1 MSNLKQLR
9 LRFPS
14 LRDGNHYFRCRTR
27 VSPPAIGDESGRDL
41 PGVWHLL
48 YTHKININI
57 YIYRITILKS
67 NIRRKESESSVKC
80 AKLGMWELSL
90 RGEVQA
96 ATPPPSHQYV
106 RKVIESPS
114 PLPPPH
120 TTTPQESLV
129 SSATSD

>member
-14 LRDGNHYFRCRTR
+14 LRVGNHYSQCRTR
-27 VSPPAIGDESGRDL
+27 VSRPAIRDESGRDL

-96 ATPPPSHQYV
+96 ATPSPPPPINTSEKEL
-106 RKVIESPS
+106 KVPLPS
-114 PLPPPH
+114 PLPILPH
-120 TTTPQESLV
+120 LKKV
-129 SSATSD
+129 

>member
-14 LRDGNHYFRCRTR
+14 LRVGNHYFQCRTR

-48 YTHKININI
+48 YAHKININI

-96 ATPPPSHQYV
+96 ATSPPSHQYV
-106 RKVIESPS
+106 RKGIESPP

-129 SSATSD
+129 SSAASV